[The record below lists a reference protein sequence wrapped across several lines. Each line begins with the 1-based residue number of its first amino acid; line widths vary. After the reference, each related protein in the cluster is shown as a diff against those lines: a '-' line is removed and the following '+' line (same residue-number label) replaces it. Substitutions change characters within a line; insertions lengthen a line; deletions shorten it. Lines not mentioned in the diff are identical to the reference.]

1 MLLSALLGLSLLQ
14 ADSTRDTLRAFKT
27 PASPAFVLLGV
38 APTTVERP
46 ATPQALVLSLIS
58 AVQDADFPPKHYALE
73 VAPYWL
79 TRHRFLTFEK
89 YAAPGF
95 GRSLLQTLSLSVA
108 TSSLDP
114 DTGTALGFGLRA
126 AYVSSRDLSTVRA
139 LRDTLLQIQADIL
152 RAGTEEEERRHAA
165 RAKPVA
171 LRLTQALRTERLGF
185 TIEGA
190 AAMVLDFPD
199 DIANNGKLGRAGVW
213 LTSGYRLTKPA
224 VDLLTVVRFIR
235 DERVAP
241 AESNLDLGAR
251 LLVDR
256 EDLTLAAEYI
266 FRSVTAGGSSRS
278 TYRLSIDV
286 QYRLANDIYITAA
299 LGRDHA
305 ASAAGPAQLI
315 AQIGIDFG
323 LGAVPILGP

>member
-1 MLLSALLGLSLLQ
+1 MLGLLLGLITTQ
-14 ADSTRDTLRAFKT
+14 ADTLRAFRT

-38 APTTVERP
+38 APTAVERP
-46 ATPQALVLSLIS
+46 ATPQALVVSLIS

-79 TRHRFLTFEK
+79 TRHRTLTFEQ

-95 GRSLLQTLSLSVA
+95 WPGLLQTLSVSVA
-108 TSSLDP
+108 TSSLAP
-114 DTGTALGFGLRA
+114 DTGTSVGFGLRA
-126 AYVSSRDLSTVRA
+126 AYVSGRDLSRVRL
-139 LRDTLLQIQADIL
+139 LRDSLLGIQAAML
-152 RAGTEEEERRHAA
+152 RADSEDDERRLAA
-165 RAKPVA
+165 MARPMA
-171 LRLTQALRTERLGF
+171 LRLQRALRTERLGF

-199 DIANNGKLGRAGVW
+199 DIADNGKLGRAGVW
-213 LTSGYRLTKPA
+213 FTSGYRITKPA
-224 VDLLTVVRFIR
+224 VDLLTVIRFIR

-241 AESNLDLGAR
+241 AEGNLDLGAR

-266 FRSVTAGGSSRS
+266 FRSVTAAGSSRS
-278 TYRLSIDV
+278 TYRLSIDG
-286 QYRLANDIYITAA
+286 QYRLATEIYITAA

-305 ASAAGPAQLI
+305 ASATGQARLI
-315 AQIGIDFG
+315 AQVGIDFG
-323 LGAVPILGP
+323 LGALPILGP

>member
-38 APTTVERP
+38 APTVVERP
-46 ATPQALVLSLIS
+46 GTPQALVVSLIS
-58 AVQDADFPPKHYALE
+58 AVQDPDFPPKHYALE

-79 TRHRFLTFEK
+79 TRHRRLTFEK

-95 GRSLLQTLSLSVA
+95 GQSLLQTLSLSVA

-126 AYVSSRDLSTVRA
+126 AYVSSRDLSRVRV
-139 LRDTLLQIQADIL
+139 LRDTLLGVQAAIL
-152 RAGTEEEERRHAA
+152 RADTEAEERRLAA
-165 RAKPVA
+165 LARGVA
-171 LRLTQALRTERLGF
+171 LRLQQALRTERLGF

-199 DIANNGKLGRAGVW
+199 DIADNGKLGRAGVW
-213 LTSGYRLTKPA
+213 LTSGYRITKPA

-241 AESNLDLGAR
+241 AASNLDLGAR
-251 LLVDR
+251 LLLDR

-266 FRSVTAGGSSRS
+266 FRSVTAGGSSSS
-278 TYRLSIDV
+278 TYRLSIDA
-286 QYRLANDIYITAA
+286 QYRLATDLYVTAA

-305 ASAAGPAQLI
+305 AGGTGQAKLI
-315 AQIGIDFG
+315 AQVGIDFG
-323 LGAVPILGP
+323 LGSLPILGP